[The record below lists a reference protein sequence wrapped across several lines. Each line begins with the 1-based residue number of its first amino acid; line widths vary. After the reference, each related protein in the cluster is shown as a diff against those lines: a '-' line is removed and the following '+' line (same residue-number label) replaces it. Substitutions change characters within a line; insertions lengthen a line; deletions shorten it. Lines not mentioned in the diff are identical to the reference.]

1 MVAKLISN
9 RQSNIELLRILSMFF
24 VLVGH
29 VGMIVGFPDKD
40 LFSSDS
46 LSSFLKVLIQGIS
59 VVGVNIFVLISGW
72 FGIKVSLKGAGT
84 FLFQILFLL
93 WAIYLIE
100 IAMGLTS
107 FDFHG
112 IKISMG
118 LTSEYWFVMAYL
130 GMYILTPILNAYV
143 TNTSEVQFRRL
154 LIVFYSFQCYYCWIS
169 GFVNYFEG
177 YSIVFFCGLYLTARY
192 IKLYP
197 ITFLYKN
204 SFKFYLIISTVI
216 SIFAS
221 IGIYFFDSA
230 VRMLRYDNPL
240 VIISSI
246 SLLLSFTKL
255 SFQNKYINIIAKSS
269 FSVYIIH
276 FNPYIFP
283 FFRDIVSRIGN
294 QYSNLS
300 LVFILFFFMVVVFL
314 ICVLIDQIRIC
325 TWNFLNYIIKKNRF
339 LK

>member
-1 MVAKLISN
+1 MVAKIISN

-40 LFSSDS
+40 LFSSDF
-46 LSSFLKVLIQGIS
+46 LSSFLRILIQGFS

-177 YSIVFFCGLYLTARY
+177 YSVVFFCGLYLTARY

-283 FFRDIVSRIGN
+283 FFRDIVSRIGS

>member
-1 MVAKLISN
+1 MVAKIISN

-29 VGMIVGFPDKD
+29 VGMIVGSPDKD
-40 LFSSDS
+40 LFSSDF
-46 LSSFLKVLIQGIS
+46 LSSFLRILIQGFS

-72 FGIKVSLKGAGT
+72 FGIKASLKGGSAFIFQ
-84 FLFQILFLL
+84 FLFLIWAVYFL
-93 WAIYLIE
+93 E
-100 IAMGLTS
+100 IVTGITIFDFQGLKNSLGLT
-107 FDFHG
+107 G
-112 IKISMG
+112 
-118 LTSEYWFVMAYL
+118 EYWFVMAYL
-130 GMYILTPILNAYV
+130 GLYILTPVLNTYV
-143 TNTSEVQFRRL
+143 EQASKEQFRWL
-154 LIVFYSFQCYYCWIS
+154 LISFYSFQCYYCWIS

-177 YSIVFFCGLYLTARY
+177 YSVVFFCGLYLTARY

-204 SFKFYLIISTVI
+204 SFKLYVIISTVI

-269 FSVYIIH
+269 FAVYIIH
-276 FNPYIFP
+276 FNPFIFP
-283 FFRDIVSRIGN
+283 FFRDVVRYLELY
-294 QYSNLS
+294 YSNVS
-300 LVFILFFFMVVVFL
+300 LILVLFLFMVVVFL
-314 ICVLIDQIRIC
+314 ICVVVDQIRIC
-325 TWNFLNYIIKKNRF
+325 TWNFLSCLFKKTDF
-339 LK
+339 

>member
-1 MVAKLISN
+1 MVAKIISN

-40 LFSSDS
+40 LFSSDF
-46 LSSFLKVLIQGIS
+46 LSSFLRILIQGFS

-107 FDFHG
+107 FDFHS
-112 IKISMG
+112 IKISIG

-204 SFKFYLIISTVI
+204 SFKFYLIISILI
-216 SIFAS
+216 SFFAS
-221 IGIYFFDSA
+221 IGIYFLDSA

-246 SLLLSFTKL
+246 ALLLSFNKL
-255 SFQNKYINIIAKSS
+255 SIQNNYINIIAKSS
-269 FSVYIIH
+269 FAVYIIH
-276 FNPYIFP
+276 FNPYIYP
-283 FFRDIVSRIGN
+283 FFSGFVHDLEM
-294 QYSNLS
+294 QYSDVS
-300 LVFILFFFMVVVFL
+300 LVLILLLFMIVVFL
-314 ICVLIDQIRIC
+314 TCVVIDQARIC
-325 TWNFLNYIIKKNRF
+325 TWNLLNHLVKTDF
-339 LK
+339 

>member
-1 MVAKLISN
+1 MVAKIISN

-40 LFSSDS
+40 LFSSDF
-46 LSSFLKVLIQGIS
+46 LSSFLRILIQGFS

-107 FDFHG
+107 FDFHS

-130 GMYILTPILNAYV
+130 GMYTLTPILNAYV
-143 TNTSEVQFRRL
+143 TKASEVQFRRL

-177 YSIVFFCGLYLTARY
+177 YSVVFFCGLYLTARY

-204 SFKFYLIISTVI
+204 SFKFYLIISILV
-216 SIFAS
+216 SFFAS
-221 IGIYFFDSA
+221 IGIYFLDSA

-246 SLLLSFTKL
+246 ALLLSFNKL
-255 SFQNKYINIIAKSS
+255 SIQSNCINIIAKSS
-269 FSVYIIH
+269 FAVYIIH
-276 FNPYIFP
+276 FNPFIFP
-283 FFRDIVSRIGN
+283 FFRDVVRYLELY
-294 QYSNLS
+294 YSNVS
-300 LVFILFFFMVVVFL
+300 LILVLFLFMVVVFL
-314 ICVLIDQIRIC
+314 ICVVVDQIRIC
-325 TWNFLNYIIKKNRF
+325 TWNFLSCLFKKTDF
-339 LK
+339 

>member
-1 MVAKLISN
+1 MVAKIISN

-29 VGMIVGFPDKD
+29 VGMIVGSPDKD
-40 LFSSDS
+40 LFSSDF
-46 LSSFLKVLIQGIS
+46 LSSFLRILIQGFS

-72 FGIKVSLKGAGT
+72 FGIKASLKGGSAFIFQ
-84 FLFQILFLL
+84 FLFLIWAVYFL
-93 WAIYLIE
+93 E
-100 IAMGLTS
+100 IVTGITIFDFQGLKNSLGLT
-107 FDFHG
+107 G
-112 IKISMG
+112 
-118 LTSEYWFVMAYL
+118 EYWFVMAYL
-130 GMYILTPILNAYV
+130 GLYILTPVLNTYV
-143 TNTSEVQFRRL
+143 EQASKEQFRWL
-154 LIVFYSFQCYYCWIS
+154 LISFYSFQCYYCWLS
-169 GFVNYFEG
+169 GFTNYFEG
-177 YSIVFFCGLYLTARY
+177 YSVVFFCGLYLTARY

-204 SFKFYLIISTVI
+204 SFKLYVIISTVI

-283 FFRDIVSRIGN
+283 FFRDIVSRIGS

-300 LVFILFFFMVVVFL
+300 LVFVLFFFMVVVFL

-325 TWNFLNYIIKKNRF
+325 TWNFLNYIIKTNRF

>member
-1 MVAKLISN
+1 MVAKIISN

-29 VGMIVGFPDKD
+29 VGMIVGPPDKD
-40 LFSSDS
+40 LFSSDF
-46 LSSFLKVLIQGIS
+46 LSSFQRILIQGIS

-143 TNTSEVQFRRL
+143 TNASAVQFRRL

-177 YSIVFFCGLYLTARY
+177 YSVVFFCGLYLTARY

-197 ITFLYKN
+197 ITFLYRN
-204 SFKFYLIISTVI
+204 SFKFYLIISILV
-216 SIFAS
+216 SFFAS

-246 SLLLSFTKL
+246 ALLLSFNKL
-255 SFQNKYINIIAKSS
+255 SIQNNCINIIAKSC
-269 FSVYIIH
+269 FAVYIIH
-276 FNPYIFP
+276 FNPFIFP
-283 FFRDIVSRIGN
+283 FFRDVVRYLEHY
-294 QYSNLS
+294 YSNVS
-300 LVFILFFFMVVVFL
+300 LILVLFLFMVVVFL
-314 ICVLIDQIRIC
+314 ICVVVDQIRIC
-325 TWNFLNYIIKKNRF
+325 TWNFLSCLFKKTDF
-339 LK
+339 